1 MFDVKWAAHDWGPSH
16 RVFLELVVLLVVVCV
31 SASDSGC
38 YGLGAGRQGNG
49 NWQQL
54 SFVHASEL
62 RGQGDVVPTC
72 YIDCCP
78 RRSTTEGST
87 RHGSKSRYHAKKEPV
102 SVRPPTRTPCRSTR
116 GGGARWFVRWSVG
129 GPAADRSDNLRFLRR
144 RNRSALGAGRRPPID
159 NFWACGRIRG

>member
-1 MFDVKWAAHDWGPSH
+1 MFDVEWAAHDWGPSH
-16 RVFLELVVLLVVVCV
+16 RVFLELVVFLVVVCV

-62 RGQGDVVPTC
+62 RGHGDVVPTC

-78 RRSTTEGST
+78 RRSTTEPSFVSTGSIPI
-87 RHGSKSRYHAKKEPV
+87 GMDKYNKKMMIV
-102 SVRPPTRTPCRSTR
+102 T
-116 GGGARWFVRWSVG
+116 
-129 GPAADRSDNLRFLRR
+129 
-144 RNRSALGAGRRPPID
+144 
-159 NFWACGRIRG
+159 IRDPDLFRVEN